1 MIKKHNQ
8 KTKDRTK
15 NNVRDELNS
24 IINSIETE
32 YIYIYTILL
41 ERKKS
46 INFFFLVQ
54 ISQTTFN
61 IHGLGGWYSHLHVAT
76 SHQKL
81 CGFTSFFLSTTIT
94 YTYHQHFSLAFGSP
108 FQSILQIIK

>member
-1 MIKKHNQ
+1 MIKKHIQ

-54 ISQTTFN
+54 ISQTTLTYMVWADG
-61 IHGLGGWYSHLHVAT
+61 IH
-76 SHQKL
+76 
-81 CGFTSFFLSTTIT
+81 T
-94 YTYHQHFSLAFGSP
+94 YT
-108 FQSILQIIK
+108 